1 MTTISSL
8 NWGLLE
14 IVYFII
20 VFLSGFLVTLL
31 IIPQIIKIMKK
42 KGYVGYDI
50 HKNARPE
57 VAESGG
63 VCILIGISVAS
74 GLLIFFFPTFINVIL
89 IFLLTALL
97 AGMIGLIDD
106 RKKLRSRYKILL
118 TIFTGSIIFLANFF
132 NFINISSPFFPFI
145 GQLRVAIIY
154 PLLIPLIVAVF
165 ANSVNM
171 MEGYNGEGSGTCLIA
186 ICFIFI
192 CGLLWNS
199 AETILLALPVIA
211 VLIPFF
217 LYNKYPAKIFPGD
230 VGTLSLGAMIA
241 CIALIGSIE
250 VAVFCA
256 LLVHIFNSFYV
267 ISSVRGFFESS
278 DIQKGRDDII
288 LLPDDKI
295 KASDNKKAVLT
306 LPRLILVEGPLT
318 EKELVNNFYIISIIC
333 GLFSLTSVI
342 FMLWTIR
349 KIDIIVVVI
358 FILIFLVPFSILMYK
373 YPKIRGIIILMI
385 LLLVLTSI
393 FLIFVDFFIMSLIF
407 DINLIVISIPINI
420 FLSSLLYIPIILLWY
435 YLSIKYFWMK
445 NNKLKLNELSQI

>member
-1 MTTISSL
+1 MTTITSL

-14 IVYFII
+14 IIYFII
-20 VFLSGFLVTLL
+20 VFISGFLVTLFILPIL
-31 IIPQIIKIMKK
+31 IRFMKK

-50 HKNARPE
+50 HKNAKPE
-57 VAESGG
+57 IAESGG
-63 VCILIGISVAS
+63 ISILIGISVAS
-74 GLLIFFFPTFINVIL
+74 GLLIVFFPIFINVII

-97 AGMIGLIDD
+97 AGVIGFIDD

-145 GQLRVAIIY
+145 GQLRVEIIY

-199 AETILLALPVIA
+199 AEAILLALALIA

-217 LYNKYPAKIFPGD
+217 LYNRYPAKIFPGD

-267 ISSVRGFFESS
+267 ISSVRGFIESS
-278 DIQKGRDDII
+278 DIQQGRDDII

-295 KASDNKKAVLT
+295 KASDNKRAVLT
-306 LPRLILVEGPLT
+306 LPRLILVEEPLT
-318 EKELVNNFYIISIIC
+318 EKELVSHFYIISILC

-349 KIDIIVVVI
+349 EIDIIVVVI
-358 FILIFLVPFSILMYK
+358 CILIFLVPFSILMYK
-373 YPKIRGIIILMI
+373 YPRIRGIIILMI

-407 DINLIVISIPINI
+407 PDINLIVISVPINI
-420 FLSSLLYIPIILLWY
+420 FLSSLLYIPILLLWY

-445 NNKLKLNELSQI
+445 INKVKLNELS

>member
-1 MTTISSL
+1 
-8 NWGLLE
+8 
-14 IVYFII
+14 
-20 VFLSGFLVTLL
+20 
-31 IIPQIIKIMKK
+31 MKK

-50 HKNARPE
+50 HKNAKPE

-63 VCILIGISVAS
+63 ISMLVGISVAS

-97 AGMIGLIDD
+97 AGMIGFIDD

-118 TIFTGSIIFLANFF
+118 TIFTGSIIFLANLF

-145 GQLRVAIIY
+145 GQLRITIIY

-171 MEGYNGEGSGTCLIA
+171 LEGYNGEGSGTCLIA

-199 AETILLALPVIA
+199 AVTILLALPVLA

-256 LLVHIFNSFYV
+256 LLIHIFNSFYV
-267 ISSVRGFFESS
+267 ISSVRGFIESS
-278 DIQKGRDDII
+278 DIQLGRDDII
-288 LLPDDKI
+288 LLPDNRI

-306 LPRLILVEGPLT
+306 LPRLILVEEALT
-318 EKELVNNFYIISIIC
+318 EKELVNHFFIISIIC

-342 FMLWTIR
+342 FMLWTIE

-358 FILIFLVPFSILMYK
+358 FILVFLVPFSILMYK

-393 FLIFVDFFIMSLIF
+393 FLVFVDFFIMSLIF
-407 DINLIVISIPINI
+407 PSINLIVISVPINI
-420 FLSSLLYIPIILLWY
+420 FLSSLLYIPIVLLWY

-445 NNKLKLNELSQI
+445 INKLKLNELS

>member
-1 MTTISSL
+1 MTSFSSL

-14 IVYFII
+14 VTYLII
-20 VFLSGFLVTLL
+20 VFISGFLVTLL
-31 IIPQIIKIMKK
+31 IIPKIIKFMKK

-50 HKNARPE
+50 HKNAKPE

-63 VCILIGISVAS
+63 ISMLVGVSVAS
-74 GLLIFFFPTFINVIL
+74 GLLIFFFPIFINEIL
-89 IFLLTALL
+89 IFLFTAIL
-97 AGMIGLIDD
+97 AGMIGFIDD

-118 TIFTGSIIFLANFF
+118 TVFTGSIIFLANFF
-132 NFINISSPFFPFI
+132 GFINISSPFFPFI

-171 MEGYNGEGSGTCLIA
+171 LEGYNGEGSGTCLIA

-199 AETILLALPVIA
+199 AEAILLALLVLA

-256 LLVHIFNSFYV
+256 FLIHIFNSFYV
-267 ISSVRGFFESS
+267 ISSVRGFIESS

-306 LPRLILVEGPLT
+306 LPRLILVEEALT
-318 EKELVNNFYIISIIC
+318 EKELVNHFYIISIIC
-333 GLFSLTSVI
+333 GLFSLTSVF
-342 FMLWTIR
+342 FMLWTIE

-358 FILIFLVPFSILMYK
+358 FMLVFLVPFSILMYK

-393 FLIFVDFFIMSLIF
+393 FLIFVDFFIMALIF
-407 DINLIVISIPINI
+407 DINLIVIRIPINI
-420 FLSSLLYIPIILLWY
+420 FLSALLYIPIILLWY

-445 NNKLKLNELSQI
+445 TNKLKLNELS

>member
-1 MTTISSL
+1 MTSFSSL

-14 IVYFII
+14 VTYLII
-20 VFLSGFLVTLL
+20 VFISGFLVTLL
-31 IIPQIIKIMKK
+31 IIPKIIKFMKK

-50 HKNARPE
+50 HKNAKPE

-63 VCILIGISVAS
+63 ISMLVGVSVAS
-74 GLLIFFFPTFINVIL
+74 GLLIFFFPIFINEIL
-89 IFLLTALL
+89 IFLFTAIL
-97 AGMIGLIDD
+97 AGMIGFIDD

-118 TIFTGSIIFLANFF
+118 TVFTGSIIFLANFF
-132 NFINISSPFFPFI
+132 GFINISSPFFPFI

-171 MEGYNGEGSGTCLIA
+171 LEGYNGEGSGTCLIA

-199 AETILLALPVIA
+199 AEAILLALLVLA

-256 LLVHIFNSFYV
+256 FLIHIFNSFYV
-267 ISSVRGFFESS
+267 ISSVRGFIESS

-306 LPRLILVEGPLT
+306 LPRLILVEEALT
-318 EKELVNNFYIISIIC
+318 EKELVNHFYIISIIC
-333 GLFSLTSVI
+333 GLFSLTSVF
-342 FMLWTIR
+342 FMLWTIE

-358 FILIFLVPFSILMYK
+358 FILVFLVPFSILMYK

-393 FLIFVDFFIMSLIF
+393 FLIFVDFFIMALIF
-407 DINLIVISIPINI
+407 DINLIVIRIPINI
-420 FLSSLLYIPIILLWY
+420 FLSALLYIPIILLWY

-445 NNKLKLNELSQI
+445 TNKLKLNELS